1 MGEATLARSLS
12 RCLEL
17 GELVGHR
24 DRGCL
29 WPRVEDL
36 LAKRGLAVPVLVD
49 GAVLSERLDQPRD
62 LRAESAQQLVG
73 SDVRVFEQVMRQ
85 AGHDDRG
92 GVAFDASSPA
102 TAMGCATVLPGR
114 RNRVP

>member
-17 GELVGHR
+17 GELVGHC

-36 LAKRGLAVPVLVD
+36 LPKRGLAVAVLVD
-49 GAVLSERLDQPRD
+49 GGVLSQRLDQPRD

-73 SDVRVFEQVMRQ
+73 GDVRVFEQVVRQ
-85 AGHDDRG
+85 AGHDHRG
-92 GVAFDASSPA
+92 GVALRGKQPGDGDGVRDRPA
-102 TAMGCATVLPGR
+102 GTP
-114 RNRVP
+114 